1 MKQAL
6 LTILASSV
14 ALVSANAEIETYKI
28 DPVHSSVNFEVRHF
42 VSKTTG
48 SFNQFEGTILFDAK
62 DPSKSSVEATIKVPS
77 VNTAN
82 EKRDTHL
89 QEDDFFNAAKF
100 PVITFKST
108 KWVADDDDKDEFEV
122 TGLLTMLGVSKVIKL
137 EVELLGIGE
146 GMKGAQLSGWE
157 IETELDRTDWGIN
170 GGKPAV
176 GTDVDIT
183 INIEAIK
190 Q

>member
-1 MKQAL
+1 MKKAL
-6 LTILASSV
+6 LTALACSI
-14 ALVSANAEIETYKI
+14 ALLSTKAEVETYKI
-28 DPVHSSVNFEVRHF
+28 DPVHSSVNFEIRHF
-42 VSKTTG
+42 VSKTKG

-62 DPSKSSVEATIKVPS
+62 DPSKSSVEATIQVPS

-82 EKRDTHL
+82 EKRDAHL

-108 KWVADDDDKDEFEV
+108 KWVAGDDDNEFEV
-122 TGLLTMLGVSKVIKL
+122 TGLLTMLDVSQKVTL
-137 EVELLGIGE
+137 DVELLGIGPD
-146 GMKGAQLSGWE
+146 MKGAQLSGWE
-157 IETELDRTDWGIN
+157 IETELDRTEWGIN

>member
-1 MKQAL
+1 MKT
-6 LTILASSV
+6 LTITTLAC
-14 ALVSANAEIETYKI
+14 AIGLLAANAEVETYKI
-28 DPVHSSVNFEVRHF
+28 DPVHSSVNFEIRHF
-42 VSKTTG
+42 VSKTKG

-62 DPSKSSVEATIKVPS
+62 DPSKSSVVATIQVPS
-77 VNTAN
+77 VDTAN
-82 EKRDTHL
+82 DKRDAHL

-100 PVITFKST
+100 PAITFKST
-108 KWVADDDDKDEFEV
+108 KWVAGDDDNEFEV
-122 TGLLTMLGVSKVIKL
+122 TGQLTMLDVTKEVTL
-137 EVELLGIGE
+137 DVELLGIGP

-157 IETELDRTDWGIN
+157 IETELDRTEWGIN

-176 GTDVDIT
+176 GADVNIT